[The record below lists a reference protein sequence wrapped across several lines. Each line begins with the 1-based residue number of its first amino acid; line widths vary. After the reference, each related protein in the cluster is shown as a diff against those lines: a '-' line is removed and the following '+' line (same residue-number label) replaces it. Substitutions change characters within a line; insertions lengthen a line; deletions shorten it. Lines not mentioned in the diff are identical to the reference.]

1 MKAVFQTRCGK
12 PNVLELGELLTPTCG
27 PKDVLVSNLATSVNP
42 RDCLIR
48 AGRYQLQF
56 LVPKFPLVL
65 GSDCYGRVVSIGA
78 EVNEFNVGDFVYG
91 LKNPSHGL
99 GTYSDHVVIPAKNV
113 VHAAD
118 NISIEQAAGVPLC
131 ALTAWQ
137 ALVEQGGL
145 TTKSHTHTEKNKR
158 VLIIGASGGV
168 GSFAVQIAKAISSN
182 SLISQV
188 DGICSAANAQFVK
201 SLGADHVYDY
211 KTQDIKTL
219 TGQYD
224 IIFDTIGRHSPA
236 SCKHLLSK
244 NSAFVTTVPA
254 PAFLLQHLASKFLA
268 ILSIPHKRKRVVM
281 VKPNQE
287 QLSAIT
293 HFIQQGKIVPAV
305 DSVYAMEDAT
315 EAHLRSQS
323 KRAVGKIIIRT
334 QPS

>member
-1 MKAVFQTRCGK
+1 MQAVFQTQSGK
-12 PNVLELGELLTPTCG
+12 PDVLQLGELPTPTCG

-65 GSDCYGRVVSIGA
+65 GSDCYGRIASIGA

-113 VHAAD
+113 AHAAD

-131 ALTAWQ
+131 ALTAYQ
-137 ALVEQGGL
+137 ALVDHGQL
-145 TTKSHTHTEKNKR
+145 SHSNKNKR

-168 GSFAVQIAKAISSN
+168 GSFAVQIVKALSPHNTGAK
-182 SLISQV
+182 V

-236 SCKHLLSK
+236 SCKHLLTK
-244 NSAFVTTVPA
+244 NAAFVTTVPA
-254 PAFLLQHLASKFLA
+254 PAFMLQHLASQFLA
-268 ILSIPHKRKRVVM
+268 MLSIPHKRKRVVM

-287 QLSAIT
+287 QLTAIT
-293 HFIQQGKIVPAV
+293 HFIQQGKIIPAV